1 MCTNETVR
9 CPHCGKPRLVQQD
22 SSNTPEVIGPRL
34 CGECRQTY
42 LHEIADTLFAVLT
55 SRLENGGR
63 SRCSIGEQERDNLPS
78 GTIFR
83 RLLRVESLCHD
94 QGRIVEAIFD
104 YSFAQLCVG
113 PSAQSGTKHVAF
125 EASQFPL
132 DDIRLNTIVRSIV
145 RALALVHDVNDE
157 DVGEEVRFGKQLANV
172 KLFFQQ
178 PCQHIPPCSG
188 F

>member
-1 MCTNETVR
+1 MCTNETVK
-9 CPHCGKPRLVQQD
+9 CPHCGKPRLVSQN
-22 SSNTPEVIGPRL
+22 SSQTLQLIGPRL

-55 SRLENGGR
+55 SRLENSGR
-63 SRCSIGEQERDNLPS
+63 SRCSIGERERDNLPS

-83 RLLRVESLCHD
+83 RLLRVESLRHD
-94 QGRIVEAIFD
+94 EGRIVEANFD

-113 PSAQSGTKHVAF
+113 PRAQSGTKHDVF

-132 DDIRLNTIVRSIV
+132 DDIRLNTIIRSIV
-145 RALALVHDVNDE
+145 RALALVGNVNDE
-157 DVGEEVRFGKQLANV
+157 DVGEEVRFGKQMANV
-172 KLFFQQ
+172 KLSFQQ